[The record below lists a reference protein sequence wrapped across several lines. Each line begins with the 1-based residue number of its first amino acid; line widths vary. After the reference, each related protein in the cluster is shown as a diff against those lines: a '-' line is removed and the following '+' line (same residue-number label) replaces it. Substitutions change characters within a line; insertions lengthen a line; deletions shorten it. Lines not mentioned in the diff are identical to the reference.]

1 MNKLERIVQEYDG
14 EELLIADG
22 FDDAVI
28 GIDYSSKR
36 LIYSITACVQILS
49 RDMSEEDALKLA
61 ASTWKN
67 GITPVVHY
75 SESKALH
82 ENDTKIKPQ
91 AHSDYINSLP
101 NTYGVDV
108 DIMVESKMKELTI
121 LPHLK

>member
-49 RDMSEEDALKLA
+49 RDMSEEDAVEYFFYNVAGAYVGEK
-61 ASTWKN
+61 
-67 GITPVVHY
+67 TPIWC
-75 SESKALH
+75 EDFA
-82 ENDTKIKPQ
+82 
-91 AHSDYINSLP
+91 
-101 NTYGVDV
+101 G
-108 DIMVESKMKELTI
+108 
-121 LPHLK
+121 

>member
-49 RDMSEEDALKLA
+49 RDMSEEDAVEYFFYNVA
-61 ASTWKN
+61 GAYV
-67 GITPVVHY
+67 GERTPIWC
-75 SESKALH
+75 EDFA
-82 ENDTKIKPQ
+82 E
-91 AHSDYINSLP
+91 
-101 NTYGVDV
+101 
-108 DIMVESKMKELTI
+108 
-121 LPHLK
+121 

>member
-49 RDMSEEDALKLA
+49 RDMSEEDAVEHFFYNVA
-61 ASTWKN
+61 GAYV
-67 GITPVVHY
+67 GERTPIWC
-75 SESKALH
+75 EDFA
-82 ENDTKIKPQ
+82 E
-91 AHSDYINSLP
+91 
-101 NTYGVDV
+101 
-108 DIMVESKMKELTI
+108 
-121 LPHLK
+121 